1 MMNRHRI
8 VWSNFP
14 GAPGYTNFFT
24 GTGVTDSTPFKTFF
38 TTALGSPATSLLPNG
53 TVLTF
58 PSSGDQVEEATGN
71 VVGTW
76 TGTAPTTYLSG
87 TTAAVFAGG
96 AGAQIQW
103 LTSLIV
109 NNRRVRGATFLVP
122 LLPAAYDTNGSLT
135 TGVAGNIASAGT
147 ALIAALAGELKVWS
161 RPRPTIAG
169 ANAQVIACRVPDLAV
184 SLRSRRT

>member
-1 MMNRHRI
+1 MMNRHRV

-14 GAPGYTNFFT
+14 GAPGYSNFFT

-38 TTALGSPATSLLPNG
+38 STAIGSGATSILPNG

-58 PSSGDQVEEATGN
+58 PSSGDQVEEATGQI
-71 VVGTW
+71 VGTW
-76 TGTAPTTYLSG
+76 TGTAPTTLVSSA
-87 TTAAVFAGG
+87 TATSYAGM
-96 AGAQIQW
+96 AGAQCQW

-109 NNRRVRGATFLVP
+109 SGRRVRGATFLVP
-122 LLPAAYDTNGSLT
+122 LLNQAFDSNGSLS
-135 TGVAGNIASAGT
+135 TGTVGNIQSAAT
-147 ALIAALAGELKVWS
+147 ALIAALAGELKIWS

-169 ANAQVIACRVPDLAV
+169 ANATVIAARCPDLAV